1 MQSKCKKCISLERKI
16 ASYPVDPEP
25 LKSVINFV
33 NLYEIDDLKKQLI
46 TPETQEDR
54 FIEELTVNW
63 L

>member
-1 MQSKCKKCISLERKI
+1 MLKKKHISLERKI

-46 TPETQEDR
+46 APKMQEDWL
-54 FIEELTVNW
+54 IEELSVNW